1 MFLIKY
7 SIFVAFFF
15 GGGGIKQS
23 TLLKNVQFI
32 CVLKRAEFRAC
43 RPSSEESEK
52 LTFDDVLTLVTGGL
66 LASRPN
72 EEQKS
77 KLSVFGE

>member
-1 MFLIKY
+1 M
-7 SIFVAFFF
+7 
-15 GGGGIKQS
+15 GGGGGGNKAVYI
-23 TLLKNVQFI
+23 VEDVHFI

-43 RPSSEESEK
+43 RPSSEVGESEK
-52 LTFDDVLTLVTGGL
+52 STFDDVLTSVTGGL